1 MQALS
6 ITFSFRS
13 PVVLE
18 SDYPLHLDGL
28 LASCVAQEAE
38 EFGSDSAWQDA
49 EDLSHLLERT
59 DADETGAWVWKASA
73 FRFTARSERFFTSI
87 VRRCEPEAF
96 MHSMDAGLLNMRRPR
111 NYLSAGTGNERSYFL
126 LHSYQWMESATAWC
140 IGDAGEIEQALR
152 RVKYLGKMG
161 RNGFGLVDSFS
172 IGPTHEADAWMRRF
186 LPANHPGV
194 PGTDYAAAQVRLQ
207 APYWKKT
214 GLQSAKAP
222 VLI

>member
-6 ITFSFRS
+6 VTFKLRS
-13 PVVLE
+13 PVVME

-28 LASCVAQEAE
+28 LASCVAEEAQ
-38 EFGSDSAWQDA
+38 EFGSDTAWQDA

-59 DADETGAWVWKASA
+59 DADESGAWVWKASA
-73 FRFTARSERFFTSI
+73 FRFTPVSERFFTSM

-96 MHSMDAGLLNMRRPR
+96 MQAMDDGLLAMRRPR
-111 NYLSAGTGNERSYFL
+111 NYLSAGSGNERSYFL

-140 IGDAGEIEQALR
+140 IGDATEIEQALQ
-152 RVKYLGKMG
+152 RVQYLGKMG
-161 RNGFGLVDSFS
+161 RNGFGAVESFS
-172 IGPTHEADAWMRRF
+172 IGPSDEAHAWMRRF
-186 LPANHPGV
+186 LPASHNGEPG
-194 PGTDYAAAQVRLQ
+194 AQYTSAHLRLQ

-214 GLQSAKAP
+214 GLQHAKSP